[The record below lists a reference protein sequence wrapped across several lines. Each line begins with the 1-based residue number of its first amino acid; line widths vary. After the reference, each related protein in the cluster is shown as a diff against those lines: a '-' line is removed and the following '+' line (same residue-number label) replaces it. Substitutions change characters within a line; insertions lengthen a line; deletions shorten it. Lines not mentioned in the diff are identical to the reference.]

1 MKKIP
6 FHRPLLPKD
15 VNNILSESISSGWVT
30 TGPKVN
36 SFEKKLSEYFE
47 AKNVIVLNSCT
58 AALHLGLA
66 AIGIKKNDSFIV
78 PTHTFVASVE
88 VGEYLGAT
96 PILVDIDSE
105 TLNLNLDQV
114 EAILE
119 SDIENK
125 IKAIIPVHFAGQPVD
140 MMRLNSLAKQYNLFI
155 LDDAAHATESI
166 SNIGKV
172 GNTKFATAFSFY
184 ANKNITT
191 AGEGGALATNDTQ
204 LADKIRKLSL
214 HGMSRDGWKRF
225 KMGNKWSYDVSE
237 LGYKYNLT
245 DVAASFGIEQLSNI
259 QKWQKR
265 RLEIV
270 NKYNRGLKTIDGLI
284 LPYNISQKNHARHLY
299 IIQTVSRKWR
309 INRNQLIEKLTENG
323 IGIAVHYKPIHL
335 HSYYVKKYGFKESDF
350 PISKKTY
357 ESSVSI
363 PLYPALSN
371 SEIDYIIDVLIG
383 LWKKFKA

>member
-1 MKKIP
+1 MKIP
-6 FHRPLLPKD
+6 FHRPLLPND
-15 VNNILSESISSGWVT
+15 VNSILSESISSGWIT
-30 TGPKVN
+30 TGPKVTL
-36 SFEKKLSEYFE
+36 FEQKLSEYFE
-47 AKNVIVLNSCT
+47 AKNVIALNSCT

-66 AIGIKKNDSFIV
+66 AIGLKKNDSFIV

-88 VGEYLGAT
+88 VGEYLGAK
-96 PILVDIDSE
+96 PILVDIDAE

-114 EAILE
+114 EVILE

-140 MMRLNSLAKQYNLFI
+140 MMRLNSLAKQYDLFI

-191 AGEGGALATNDTQ
+191 AGEGGALATNDTK

-214 HGMSRDGWKRF
+214 HGMSKDGWKRF

-245 DVAASFGIEQLSNI
+245 DIAASFGLDQLINI
-259 QKWQKR
+259 NKWQNR

-270 NKYNRGLKTIDGLI
+270 NKYNNGLKSITGLK
-284 LPYNISQKNHARHLY
+284 LPFNVSHKNHARHLY
-299 IIQTVSRKWR
+299 IIQTIPRKWK
-309 INRNQLIEKLTENG
+309 INRNQLIEKLTKDG
-323 IGIAVHYKPIHL
+323 IGIAVHYKPIHM
-335 HSYYVKKYGFKESDF
+335 HSYYIKKYGFKDSDF

-357 ESSVSI
+357 ESSISI
-363 PLYPALSN
+363 PLHPSLSDY
-371 SEIDYIIDVLIG
+371 EVDYIIDVLNS